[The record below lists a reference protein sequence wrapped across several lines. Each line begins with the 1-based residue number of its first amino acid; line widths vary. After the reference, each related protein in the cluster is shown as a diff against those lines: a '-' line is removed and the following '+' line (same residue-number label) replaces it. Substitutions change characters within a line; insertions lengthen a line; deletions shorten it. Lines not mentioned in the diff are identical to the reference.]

1 MIYSLPFKVNKTM
14 TIETTNNLAHL
25 NTQSLAI
32 LSSFSNTFELNE
44 KESKLVQRI
53 KKNVRLH
60 NKNNITRTHAYL
72 EFYKRY
78 PEIKW
83 AFLAHLV
90 SRNGGYYMTDLQT
103 TFAKKLLSPVQQHAF
118 FLFLERANAA
128 IFQDAFSQLL
138 LYEESQKNGQNLSH
152 LLTALGVSAF
162 MHPIWT
168 EFINEP
174 MKKEH
179 LLSLALIVNEQ
190 HYIENKLIQD
200 GKTKEDV
207 LDTWQFY
214 AQSFLGM
221 TQVLIPYESNN
232 QLALVG
238 VNISQFSSLKNRIIA
253 GKLLYALLFLHSHLY
268 SGTYSF
274 ADSVKHT
281 GARQDYSSSLHSKF
295 NHFKSPSSTLP
306 LDMCWGNRVH
316 TFFNQ
321 SDWFVGTSPYSYLA
335 KLDMPTLI

>member
-25 NTQSLAI
+25 SQRSLAI
-32 LSSFSNTFELNE
+32 LSSFSNSIELNE
-44 KESKLVQRI
+44 KESKIVQRI
-53 KKNVRLH
+53 KTKVGLH

-72 EFYKRY
+72 KFYKSY

-118 FLFLERANAA
+118 FLFLERANST
-128 IFQDAFSQLL
+128 IFQDAFAQLL
-138 LYEESQKNGQNLSH
+138 LYEESQKNEQNLSH
-152 LLTALGVSAF
+152 LLSPLGVSAF

-168 EFINEP
+168 EFINDPTE
-174 MKKEH
+174 KEH
-179 LLSLALIVNEQ
+179 LLSMALIVNEQ
-190 HYIENKLIQD
+190 HYIENKLIHD
-200 GKTKEDV
+200 KKTKEDV

-214 AQSFLGM
+214 AQSLLGM
-221 TQVLIPYESNN
+221 TQVLIPYECDKE
-232 QLALVG
+232 LALIG

-253 GKLLYALLFLHSHLY
+253 GKLLYALLFFHNHLY

-274 ADSVKHT
+274 ADSVEHT
-281 GARQDYSSSLHSKF
+281 GARHDYSSSLHPKF
-295 NHFKSPSSTLP
+295 NHFKAPSSTVP

-316 TFFNQ
+316 TFLDQ
-321 SDWFVGTSPYSYLA
+321 SDWFVGTSPYHYLT
-335 KLDMPTLI
+335 TLNIPSII